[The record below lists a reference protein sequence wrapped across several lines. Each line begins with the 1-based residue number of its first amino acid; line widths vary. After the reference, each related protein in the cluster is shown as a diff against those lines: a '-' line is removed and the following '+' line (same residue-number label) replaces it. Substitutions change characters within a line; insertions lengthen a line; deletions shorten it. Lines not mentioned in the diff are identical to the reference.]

1 MRQSRKVRWWLT
13 SVLLLMLI
21 TIIWALSVGVIET
34 PWYSAL
40 LFGLEDSR
48 GQLPAHIYT
57 IIVDIRLPRVMLAL
71 VVGAILANSGALLQ
85 GLLRNPL
92 ADPGVLGISSGA
104 AVGAAFA
111 MLALNQ
117 LFPDIA
123 TALGEFLVP
132 CFAFLGGVLATW
144 VVYRLGV
151 TVWGISV
158 STMLLAGVA
167 ISSMAMAA
175 LAAINYLAD
184 DLTLRSFMY
193 WQLGQLGGAQWWAVA
208 TCFTVLSLQVLLIPW
223 LGQGL
228 NALLLGDQEASYLGV
243 PVETLKRTVICVA
256 SLGVGVAV
264 AAVGI
269 VAFVGL
275 VVPHIVRQCTGPNHQ
290 ILLPTVTL
298 CGAWLLLVADTLSR
312 WLLAPLELPIGIVT
326 ALIGAPVFI
335 WLLVQ
340 QRQRMVS

>member
-1 MRQSRKVRWWLT
+1 MRLCHNKRWWWI
-13 SVLLLMLI
+13 SFLLVMLV
-21 TIIWALSVGVIET
+21 TVFWSLSIGVVET
-34 PWYSAL
+34 PWSSIL
-40 LFGLEDSR
+40 MPGSEKSR
-48 GQLPAHIYT
+48 GQLPAHINT
-57 IIVDIRLPRVMLAL
+57 IIFEIRLPRVLLAL

-92 ADPGVLGISSGA
+92 ADPGVLGISSGS
-104 AVGAAFA
+104 AVGAALA
-111 MLALNQ
+111 MLILNQ
-117 LFPDIA
+117 LFPSVAI
-123 TALGEFLVP
+123 TLGSLLVP
-132 CFAFLGGVLATW
+132 CFAFLGGTLATW

-151 TVWGISV
+151 TIWGISV
-158 STMLLAGVA
+158 PTMLLAGVA

-193 WQLGQLGGAQWWAVA
+193 WQLGQLSGAQWWAVS
-208 TCFTVLSLQVLLIPW
+208 TCLAVLVLQVLLIPW

-228 NALLLGDQEASYLGV
+228 NALLLGEQEAGYLGV
-243 PVETLKRTVICVA
+243 PVEKLKRTVICVA

-275 VVPHIVRQCTGPNHQ
+275 VVPHIVRQCAGPNHQ
-290 ILLPTVTL
+290 TLLPAVTL
-298 CGAWLLLVADTLSR
+298 GGAWLLLIADTLSR

-335 WLLVQ
+335 WLLIQ

>member
-1 MRQSRKVRWWLT
+1 MRWWLIAF
-13 SVLLLMLI
+13 SLVVLVTVL
-21 TIIWALSVGVIET
+21 WALSVGVIET
-34 PWYSAL
+34 PWYSILMLGSAE
-40 LFGLEDSR
+40 GGD
-48 GQLPAHIYT
+48 QLPAHINT
-57 IIVDIRLPRVMLAL
+57 IIFEIRLPRIFLAL

-92 ADPGVLGISSGA
+92 ADPGVLGISSGS
-104 AVGAAFA
+104 AVGAALA
-111 MLALNQ
+111 MLILNQ
-117 LFPDIA
+117 LFPSVV
-123 TALGEFLVP
+123 TALGNLLVP
-132 CFAFLGGVLATW
+132 CFAFIGGMLATW

-158 STMLLAGVA
+158 PTMLLAGVA

-184 DLTLRSFMY
+184 DLTLRSFMH
-193 WQLGQLGGAQWWAVA
+193 WQLGQLSGAQWWAGL
-208 TCFTVLSLQVLLIPW
+208 TCLAVLLLQVLLIPW

-228 NALLLGDQEASYLGV
+228 NALLLGEQEASYLGV
-243 PVETLKRTVICVA
+243 PVEKLKRTVICVA

-275 VVPHIVRQCTGPNHQ
+275 VVPHIVRQCLGPNHQ
-290 ILLPTVTL
+290 TLLPAATL

-340 QRQRMVS
+340 QRQRMVSS